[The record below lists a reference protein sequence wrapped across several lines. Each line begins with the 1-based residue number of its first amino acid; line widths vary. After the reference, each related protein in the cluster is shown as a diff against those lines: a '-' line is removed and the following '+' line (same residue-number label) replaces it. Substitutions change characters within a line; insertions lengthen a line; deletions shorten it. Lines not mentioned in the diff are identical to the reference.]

1 MKNYTTAQGDMW
13 DSIAYSQLGS
23 CAYTDRLI
31 SANMAFRETYIFPA
45 GIVLVIPDVDTT
57 DADDTQPP
65 WREVRG

>member
-1 MKNYTTAQGDMW
+1 M
-13 DSIAYSQLGS
+13 AY
-23 CAYTDRLI
+23 YTDRLI
-31 SANMAFRETYIFPA
+31 SANMAFRETYIFPV